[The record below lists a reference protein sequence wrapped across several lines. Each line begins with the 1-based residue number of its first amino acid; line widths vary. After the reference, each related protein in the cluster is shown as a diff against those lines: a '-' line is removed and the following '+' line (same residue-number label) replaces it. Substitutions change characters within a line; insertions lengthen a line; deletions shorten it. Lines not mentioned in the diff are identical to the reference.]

1 MSWDF
6 TTDPEFEQ
14 RLRWARR
21 FLDGEVLPL
30 EVMDHMPRERE
41 AIMLVLQAEVKAAGL
56 WAPHLD
62 PELGGQ
68 GFGQLKLGLLHEILG
83 RSRPW
88 GPIVFGCQA
97 PDSGNSEILARHG
110 TEVQKRRWLE
120 PLLSGEMSSAYA
132 MTEPGAGADPTMLA
146 TRARPSGDGWVL
158 DGDKWFIT
166 NAAAADFMIV
176 MAVTDPDAQPHERAT
191 QFIVPA
197 GTPGLEVTR
206 VLGSMENPG
215 AGLET
220 REHHAEVGLR
230 SVQVDADAVLGPLG
244 GGFAVAQERLGPGRI
259 HHAMRWLGQ
268 ARRALDMLC
277 ERALSREAH
286 HGTLLAEKQTI
297 RTWIADSEAE
307 LHASRLMTLHAA
319 WKIDTHGARSARR
332 EISMIKYFG
341 PRVLYNVVD
350 RALQIHGSLGYSTDM
365 PLEFMYRDAR
375 ASRLYDG
382 PDEVHREAVARHVLR
397 DFAAAEHGVPTEHV
411 PTRRRDAE
419 QRWAAGDGLWA
430 GARAAL

>member
-6 TTDPEFEQ
+6 ATDPEFDE
-14 RLRWARR
+14 RLRWARG
-21 FLDGEVLPL
+21 FLDAEILPL
-30 EVMDHMPRERE
+30 EVMGHMPGERA
-41 AIMLVLQAEVKAAGL
+41 AIISVLQDEVKAAGL

-88 GPIVFGCQA
+88 GPIVFGCGP

-110 TEVQKRRWLE
+110 TELQKERWLE
-120 PLLSGEMSSAYA
+120 PLLAGEMSSAYA

-146 TRARPSGDGWVL
+146 TRARRDGDGWIL

-166 NAAAADFMIV
+166 NAAAASFMIV
-176 MAVTDPDAQPHERAT
+176 MAVTDPDAAPHQRAT
-191 QFIVPA
+191 QFIVPSA
-197 GTPGLEVTR
+197 TPGLEVVR

-215 AGLET
+215 ARLDDP
-220 REHHAEVGLR
+220 EHHAEVTLR
-230 SVQVDADAVLGPLG
+230 SVRVADDAMLGPLG

-259 HHAMRWLGQ
+259 HHSMRWLGQ

-277 ERALSREAH
+277 ERALSRQAQ
-286 HGTLLAEKQTI
+286 GGLLADKQTI
-297 RTWIADSEAE
+297 RNWIADSEAE
-307 LHASRLMTLHAA
+307 LHAARLMTLHAA
-319 WKIDTHGARSARR
+319 WKIDTHGAKSARR

-341 PRVLYNVVD
+341 PRVLHDVID

-365 PLEFMYRDAR
+365 PIEFMYRDAR

-382 PDEVHREAVARHVLR
+382 PDEVHREAVARQVLR
-397 DFAAAEHGVPTEHV
+397 EFEAVVDGVPSEHV
-411 PTRRRDAE
+411 PTRRRAAE

-430 GARAAL
+430 AARATV